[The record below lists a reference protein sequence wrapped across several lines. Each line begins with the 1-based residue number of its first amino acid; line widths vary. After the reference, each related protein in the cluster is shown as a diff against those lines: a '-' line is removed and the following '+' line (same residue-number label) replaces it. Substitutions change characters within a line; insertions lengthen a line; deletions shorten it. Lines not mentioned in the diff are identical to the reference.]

1 MGKLLDC
8 KNEVQQ
14 QCCHHFTLRLLTLGE
29 YVGGDCRQWV
39 TGSLVVQ
46 PRLWIA
52 AELPLASALLLAL
65 GFKLCLCPA

>member
-8 KNEVQQ
+8 KNEV
-14 QCCHHFTLRLLTLGE
+14 TAALRLLMLGE

-65 GFKLCLCPA
+65 GFVLCLCPA